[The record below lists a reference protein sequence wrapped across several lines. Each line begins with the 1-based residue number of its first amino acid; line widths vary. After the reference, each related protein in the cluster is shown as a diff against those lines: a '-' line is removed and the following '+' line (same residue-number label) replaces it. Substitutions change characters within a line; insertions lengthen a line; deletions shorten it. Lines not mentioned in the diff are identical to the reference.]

1 MKIEKSSLGLW
12 LGSFAKISAI
22 LLLVMNAVFWFH
34 PDLARQVAESYSG
47 VDASLFTLTVNNQIL
62 GWLISSLQLSVLSFA
77 LFTIAGIFED
87 FGKGLWFVARFSYKL
102 KLFGGS
108 LLLFSLLAPVVQA
121 LTSLALTYANPEGE
135 RMFVVS
141 FTINLQGL
149 IILFVGILLLLMGRV
164 MDKAIQISDENK
176 EII

>member
-1 MKIEKSSLGLW
+1 MNIEKSSLGVW
-12 LGSFAKISAI
+12 LGFFAKISAI
-22 LLLVMNAVFWFH
+22 LLLGMNTLFWFH
-34 PDLARQVAESYSG
+34 PDLVQQVAESYSG
-47 VDASLFTLTVNNQIL
+47 VDASLFTLTTTSQTL

-77 LFTIAGIFED
+77 LFAIASIFED
-87 FGKGLWFVARFSYKL
+87 FGKGLWFVMRFSHKL

-108 LLLFSLLAPVVQA
+108 LLLFSLLTPVVQA

-135 RMFVVS
+135 RLLIVS
-141 FTINLQGL
+141 FAIDFKGL
-149 IILFVGILLLLMGRV
+149 IILFVGILLLLMGKV